1 MSADD
6 TLVSENEQ
14 SKGMGEE
21 LNRVEGWAFFACY
34 ILLFGGVS
42 KFRPTSAHSRR
53 GRIPEKESVVLQ
65 SVSQSA
71 TALLVER
78 SEPGVGCYA
87 ALALLQSKR
96 SRARNQSGDIT
107 PILNSWFCN

>member
-42 KFRPTSAHSRR
+42 KFRPTVAVPEPDR
-53 GRIPEKESVVLQ
+53 GTREGL
-65 SVSQSA
+65 
-71 TALLVER
+71 
-78 SEPGVGCYA
+78 GGM
-87 ALALLQSKR
+87 
-96 SRARNQSGDIT
+96 G
-107 PILNSWFCN
+107 